1 MDDRHLIPVLYFD
14 IYILMDSFFVSSPA
28 KFALTSTPESEQ
40 DARIPRRT
48 QTPILE
54 SYPNNLAQSTALYGS
69 DSNLSLRITA
79 GPAESPP
86 TTQNVAGDPLN
97 LGPIRKTEEEIR
109 QTSKRIQSFYRDQNK
124 TIDRYLSSIDNI
136 QSSKDTLNNLLRL
149 KIAVNGSL
157 AANIILFGLQVYAAV
172 SSGSLSLFATMA
184 DSFMDLL
191 SNSILLF
198 AGRIANDKNI
208 LQYPTGK
215 SRMETAGII
224 VFSSLMCTV
233 SIELI
238 IEAIKALIG
247 HERKLDINPLAFAC
261 IAVALGTKF
270 ILFIYCFFQ
279 RNFPIARILGQ
290 DHRND
295 LMINSF
301 GLTMSLLSGYL
312 TWWIDPIG
320 AIIIALLILRSWTT
334 TAYEQI
340 QLIVGKS
347 AEPEFLNRATY
358 IALTHHPKVLQVDTC
373 RAYHAGNN
381 LFVEV
386 DIVMDRETPLWE
398 SHDIGES
405 LQIKLEKLINVERA
419 FVHVD
424 YETSHKPEHHK
435 EE

>member
-1 MDDRHLIPVLYFD
+1 MDN
-14 IYILMDSFFVSSPA
+14 FFVSPA
-28 KFALTSTPESEQ
+28 LSATLESTYDTST
-40 DARIPRRT
+40 PRRT
-48 QTPILE
+48 QTPVLE
-54 SYPNNLAQSTALYGS
+54 SNTLAQTTALHGS
-69 DSNLSLRITA
+69 ESNISLRNVA
-79 GPAESPP
+79 GPTSSSEPTTP
-86 TTQNVAGDPLN
+86 TTQLPYVAGYFTARDPLD
-97 LGPIRKTEEEIR
+97 LAPRRKSEEEIR
-109 QTSKRIQSFYRDQNK
+109 QNPKKVRNFYRDQNK
-124 TIDRYLSSIDNI
+124 IIDNYLEPI
-136 QSSKDTLNNLLRL
+136 DKRPTSEDLSANLLRL
-149 KIAVNGSL
+149 KIAVRGSM
-157 AANIILFGLQVYAAV
+157 AVNIILFGLQLYAAI

-184 DSFMDLL
+184 DSFMDIL

-198 AGRIANDKNI
+198 AGRAANAKNI
-208 LQYPTGK
+208 LRYPTGK

-238 IEAIKALIG
+238 IEAIKNIVG
-247 HERKLDINPLAFAC
+247 NEKPVDVHPLAVIC
-261 IAVALGTKF
+261 VGSALGAKF
-270 ILFIYCFFQ
+270 LLFLYCFSQ
-279 RNFPIARILGQ
+279 RQFPSARILAQ

-295 LMINSF
+295 LFINSI
-301 GLTMSLLSGYL
+301 GLTMSLLSKRVKP
-312 TWWIDPIG
+312 WMDPVG
-320 AIIIALLILRSWTT
+320 AIIVALFILRSWIT

-347 AEPEFLNRATY
+347 ADSGFLNRVTY

-373 RAYHAGNN
+373 KAYHAGNN
-381 LFVEV
+381 FFVEV

>member
-1 MDDRHLIPVLYFD
+1 MVVN
-14 IYILMDSFFVSSPA
+14 IL
-28 KFALTSTPESEQ
+28 
-40 DARIPRRT
+40 
-48 QTPILE
+48 
-54 SYPNNLAQSTALYGS
+54 
-69 DSNLSLRITA
+69 
-79 GPAESPP
+79 
-86 TTQNVAGDPLN
+86 
-97 LGPIRKTEEEIR
+97 
-109 QTSKRIQSFYRDQNK
+109 
-124 TIDRYLSSIDNI
+124 
-136 QSSKDTLNNLLRL
+136 
-149 KIAVNGSL
+149 
-157 AANIILFGLQVYAAV
+157 LFGLQLYAAI

-198 AGRIANDKNI
+198 AGRAANVKNI

-224 VFSSLMCTV
+224 VFSSLMSTV

-238 IEAIKALIG
+238 VEAIRTLIG
-247 HERKLDINPLAFAC
+247 KERTLDIHPLAIAC
-261 IAVALGTKF
+261 VGFALGAKF
-270 ILFIYCFFQ
+270 ILFLYCFSQ
-279 RNFPIARILGQ
+279 RKFPTARILAL

-295 LMINSF
+295 LFVNSI
-301 GLTMSLLSGYL
+301 GLTMSLLSGYIK
-312 TWWIDPIG
+312 WWMDPAG
-320 AIIIALLILRSWTT
+320 AIIVALLIFKSWTT

-340 QLIVGKS
+340 LLIVGKS
-347 AEPEFLNRATY
+347 ADSGFLNRVTY

-381 LFVEV
+381 FFVEV

-405 LQIKLEKLINVERA
+405 LQIKLEKLVNVERA

-424 YETSHKPEHHK
+424 YETSHKPEHQK

>member
-1 MDDRHLIPVLYFD
+1 MDN
-14 IYILMDSFFVSSPA
+14 FFVSPA
-28 KFALTSTPESEQ
+28 LSATLETTH
-40 DARIPRRT
+40 DANVPKRT
-48 QTPILE
+48 QTPVLE
-54 SYPNNLAQSTALYGS
+54 SYPNTLAQSTAIYGS
-69 DSNLSLRITA
+69 NSNLSLRSVT
-79 GPAESPP
+79 GPFPSSEPPSP
-86 TTQNVAGDPLN
+86 TTQRPYVSDYYTARDPLD
-97 LGPIRKTEEEIR
+97 LAPRRKSEEEIR
-109 QTSKRIQSFYRDQNK
+109 QNPKKVRSFYRDQNK
-124 TIDRYLSSIDNI
+124 AIDAYLTPIDNRPT
-136 QSSKDTLNNLLRL
+136 SEDTSRNLLRL
-149 KIAVNGSL
+149 KIAVDGSM
-157 AANIILFGLQVYAAV
+157 AVNIILFGLQLYAAI

-198 AGRIANDKNI
+198 AGRAANVKNI

-224 VFSSLMCTV
+224 VFSSLMSTV

-238 IEAIKALIG
+238 VEAIRTLIG
-247 HERKLDINPLAFAC
+247 KEHTTNIHPLAIVC
-261 IAVALGTKF
+261 VGCALGAKF
-270 ILFIYCFFQ
+270 ILFLYCFSQ
-279 RNFPIARILGQ
+279 RKFPSARILSI

-295 LMINSF
+295 LFVNSI
-301 GLTMSLLSGYL
+301 GLTMTLLSKYIK
-312 TWWIDPIG
+312 WWMDPVG
-320 AIIIALLILRSWTT
+320 AIIVALLILRSWIT

-347 AEPEFLNRATY
+347 ADSGFLNRVTY

-405 LQIKLEKLINVERA
+405 LQVKLEKLVNVERA

>member
-1 MDDRHLIPVLYFD
+1 MDN
-14 IYILMDSFFVSSPA
+14 FFVSPA
-28 KFALTSTPESEQ
+28 LSATLETTYDTNVPK
-40 DARIPRRT
+40 RT
-48 QTPILE
+48 QTPVLE
-54 SYPNNLAQSTALYGS
+54 SYPNTLAQSTALHGS
-69 DSNLSLRITA
+69 DSNLSLRNVTGPFPSSEPPSPITQH
-79 GPAESPP
+79 P
-86 TTQNVAGDPLN
+86 NVADYYTARDPLD
-97 LGPIRKTEEEIR
+97 LAPRRKSEEEIR
-109 QTSKRIQSFYRDQNK
+109 QNSKKVRSFYRDQNK
-124 TIDRYLSSIDNI
+124 TIDTYLTPIDRG
-136 QSSKDTLNNLLRL
+136 STSEDTSRNLLRL
-149 KIAVNGSL
+149 KIAVNGSM
-157 AANIILFGLQVYAAV
+157 AVNIVLFGLQLYAAI
-172 SSGSLSLFATMA
+172 SSGSLSLFATMS

-198 AGRIANDKNI
+198 AGRAAKFKNI

-224 VFSSLMCTV
+224 VFSSLMSTV

-238 IEAIKALIG
+238 VEAIRTLIG
-247 HERKLDINPLAFAC
+247 GEHSLDINLLAIIC
-261 IAVALGTKF
+261 VGSALGAKF
-270 ILFIYCFFQ
+270 ILFLYCFSQ
-279 RNFPIARILGQ
+279 RKFPSARILAM

-295 LMINSF
+295 LFVNSI
-301 GLTMSLLSGYL
+301 GLAMSLLSRHIK
-312 TWWIDPIG
+312 WWMDPVG
-320 AIIIALLILRSWTT
+320 AIVVALLILRSWTS

-347 AEPEFLNRATY
+347 ADSGFLNRVTY

-373 RAYHAGNN
+373 KAYHAGNN

-405 LQIKLEKLINVERA
+405 LQIKLEKLVNVERA